1 MALIFLFGLKEG
13 VDGDK
18 AHIHATI
25 NYAIQPQLVNTTT
38 PNPLCKWRR
47 VVPKRV
53 PCWSHFPVAR

>member
-53 PCWSHFPVAR
+53 PC